1 MNQNLIL
8 LILIIIIIS
17 IITAGYI
24 HIPTYT
30 SADNNLLLAPPNC
43 GVTAT
48 PTSALPYTSTDN
60 NLLLAPQDS
69 GDIATPTSALPYTST
84 VVPTEVLEVSPNSLS
99 DRNIETIKNI
109 VEAYH
114 QTHTYNLSDMYA
126 CAQMSQDVWDM
137 VETKGISAIIN
148 VGNVTQNIN
157 TIQEADHTW
166 VLAEVSP
173 GEYIA
178 LETTGGYL
186 VCSDPSICAVNN
198 PRYYIGWNFKT
209 PKELQDYLNNH

>member
-1 MNQNLIL
+1 
-8 LILIIIIIS
+8 
-17 IITAGYI
+17 
-24 HIPTYT
+24 
-30 SADNNLLLAPPNC
+30 
-43 GVTAT
+43 
-48 PTSALPYTSTDN
+48 
-60 NLLLAPQDS
+60 
-69 GDIATPTSALPYTST
+69 
-84 VVPTEVLEVSPNSLS
+84 
-99 DRNIETIKNI
+99 
-109 VEAYH
+109 
-114 QTHTYNLSDMYA
+114 MYA